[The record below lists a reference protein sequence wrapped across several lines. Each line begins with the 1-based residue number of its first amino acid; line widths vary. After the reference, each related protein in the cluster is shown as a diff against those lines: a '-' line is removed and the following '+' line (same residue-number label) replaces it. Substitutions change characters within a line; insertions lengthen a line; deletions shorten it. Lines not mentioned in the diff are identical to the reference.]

1 MNKRDLSE
9 LTERSQELIQSYLDK
24 EDKTINALAV
34 EAGVHPTQLWL
45 FMRGERG
52 LTTSSLEKIGK
63 AITKRA

>member
-9 LTERSQELIQSYLDK
+9 LTERSIELIQSYLDK

-63 AITKRA
+63 AIKKK